1 MQVTYIT
8 LFYQNAIYF
17 QTENHHKLLGS
28 QKNAHLHFFSKKLF
42 LTLNHDFLCEIVLFT
57 SSDIFPYNFRYEQ
70 LVRIWVNPLGG
81 YFFKHP
87 VILFSLIYNENAQIC
102 FFWKTYS

>member
-8 LFYQNAIYF
+8 PFYQNAINS

-28 QKNAHLHFFSKKLF
+28 QKNGNLHFFQKKLF

-57 SSDIFPYNFRYEQ
+57 SSDLFPYNLRYVQ
-70 LVRIWVNPLGG
+70 FVRIGENPLRG
-81 YFFKHP
+81 YFFQTP
-87 VILFSLIYNENAQIC
+87 CETVFSNL
-102 FFWKTYS
+102 